1 MHNYIS
7 AVARFDGDKSLLKD
21 KKNEEALCL
30 TFGNSRYFKPLLT
43 IGIPIF
49 NGQNTIR
56 KTLISIYNSLHLLKN
71 QEMVELVI
79 CDNAS
84 TDQTSKIIHNFFIE
98 KKMNGLYFRHSHNLG
113 FDSNLDSI
121 VKYSRGKYVWLIGC
135 DDEVKT
141 DALSRLMEKLDNLDV
156 SNILLDFDRFSEAD
170 DTLLKKKEHEG
181 LTDITIKGRDDFS
194 QPRYAPALS
203 ANVINREKWMACLGR
218 EFTVSGWGHVER
230 ILQILSL
237 HEGSETVILAGP
249 YFTLFVDKNGWWTKP
264 DGYKLHL
271 EHIKVIQGMDDL
283 GFKSSAKNNRLQEL
297 DGLVFV
303 RSLIGA
309 RKYGYQFSRKDL
321 LEIRANCTPNIY
333 RLAIIGLYIP
343 LRIASF
349 VFSESQSQAVRLG
362 FRKIFKR
369 IFGENKN

>member
-7 AVARFDGDKSLLKD
+7 AVARFDGDKSLFKH
-21 KKNEEALCL
+21 KNNEKLFCE
-30 TFGNSRYFKPLLT
+30 TFGNSHNFKPLLT

-56 KTLISIYNSLHLLKN
+56 KTLTSIYNSLHLLKN

-84 TDQTSKIIHNFFIE
+84 TDQTSNIIHNFFTE
-98 KKMNGLYFRHSHNLG
+98 KKMDGLYFRHSHNLG

-121 VKYSRGKYVWLIGC
+121 VKFSKGKYVWFIGC
-135 DDEVKT
+135 DDEVKNG
-141 DALSRLMEKLDNLDV
+141 ALSRLMEKLDNLDV

-181 LTDITIKGRDDFS
+181 LADINIKGRDDFS

-218 EFTVSGWGHVER
+218 EFTASGWGHVER

-237 HEGSETVILAGP
+237 HEGSETAIFVDP
-249 YFTLFVDKNGWWTKP
+249 FFTLFVDKNGWWTKP

-271 EHIKVIQGMDDL
+271 EHIKVIQRMDNL
-283 GFKSSAKNNRLQEL
+283 GFTLNAKNNRLQEL

-309 RKYGYQFSRKDL
+309 RKYGYQFSKKDL
-321 LEIRANCTPNIY
+321 IEIRANCTPYIY
-333 RLAIIGLYIP
+333 RLAIIGLYVP

-349 VFSESQSQAVRLG
+349 AFSESQSQAVRLG

-369 IFGENKN
+369 IFGENKS